1 MYIVLLTSLAATLAV
16 CSPEPHSF
24 NLDGTHI
31 SEPCNLYEDVSE
43 NFRKDLYNITLVTY
57 QALARRSDLNYV
69 YSPLS
74 IWLTLA
80 GLAEGADYHTQQQLF
95 SFLKLSPDACSR
107 QKYYRQATSRIVQS
121 DDISIINNRIL
132 LIDAGVKPNPT
143 WYDLVLKNNLLEVLS
158 APLRGNPILT
168 AIEVKQLT
176 NIHNTGLD
184 LSGNSIVLDTVDYNA
199 LWTTE
204 FEHARIERA
213 PFFSQTG
220 QHTGYV
226 DLMRMKKRARLAH
239 VKSVNAK
246 ALELPVGKDER
257 YKMVFVIFLETPDVH
272 HKLNILDTSVAY
284 EMFEMFKTSYVPI
297 EVAIPRVLITSEVDV
312 KSMLEEF
319 GITSLWNDPVATRNI
334 SSPAALPRSYV
345 QRTALTLDNR
355 GLLPPPPPEILG
367 PLDTPV
373 TGLDPKLGN
382 EFIANQPFFFGLFDS
397 ESLTCVIAAAFT
409 APTYRF

>member
-1 MYIVLLTSLAATLAV
+1 MQLHYIYFLFKLRSLVGQYKNINIQIPLSAFYLILRTRRVWNMYIVLLTSLAATLAV

-95 SFLKLSPDACSR
+95 NFLKLSPDACSR
-107 QKYYRQATSRIVQS
+107 QKYYRQATSRIIQS

-158 APLRGNPILT
+158 APLRSNPILT

-257 YKMVFVIFLETPDVH
+257 YKMVFVIFLETPNVH

-319 GITSLWNDPVATRNI
+319 GITSLWNDPVATR
-334 SSPAALPRSYV
+334 
-345 QRTALTLDNR
+345 
-355 GLLPPPPPEILG
+355 
-367 PLDTPV
+367 
-373 TGLDPKLGN
+373 
-382 EFIANQPFFFGLFDS
+382 
-397 ESLTCVIAAAFT
+397 
-409 APTYRF
+409 

>member
-1 MYIVLLTSLAATLAV
+1 MHIILLTSLAATLAA

-31 SEPCNLYEDVSE
+31 SEPCNLYEDVSRK
-43 NFRKDLYNITLVTY
+43 FREDLYNISLITY

-95 SFLKLSPDACSR
+95 NFLKLSTDACSR
-107 QKYYRQATSRIVQS
+107 QKYYRRATSRIVQS
-121 DDISIINNRIL
+121 DDVNIINNRIL
-132 LIDAGVKPNPT
+132 LIDSGVTLNPT

-158 APLRGNPILT
+158 APLRSNPILT
-168 AIEVKQLT
+168 TIEVKQLT
-176 NIHNTGLD
+176 NIHNSRLD
-184 LSGNSIVLDTVDYNA
+184 LTGNSVLLDTIDYNA

-204 FEHARIERA
+204 FEQAKIDRS
-213 PFFSQTG
+213 PFFNQVG
-220 QHTGYV
+220 ELVGFV
-226 DLMRMKKRARLAH
+226 DLMRMKKRARLGH
-239 VKSVNAK
+239 IKSVNAK
-246 ALELPVGKDER
+246 ALELPVGQDER
-257 YKMVFVIFLETPDVH
+257 FKMVFVIFLETNDVNQ
-272 HKLNILDTSVAY
+272 KLNILDTSVA
-284 EMFEMFKTSYVPI
+284 FEVFDSFKTSYVPV
-297 EVAIPRVLITSEVDV
+297 EVAIPRVVITSEVDV
-312 KSMLEEF
+312 RSMLEEL

-334 SSPAALPRSYV
+334 SSPSALPRSYV

-397 ESLTCVIAAAFT
+397 ESLTCIIAAAFT